1 MLFVLSI
8 HAFHKKRFLFLI
20 YFVLIY
26 TKHCCTL
33 LSLCFRCCTLLC
45 FQHCPDRAAPCP
57 LVSMDSELEIVPGRA
72 TPASPA
78 AEQLLPSAGLP
89 VSAGAGLR
97 HVLLYNLT
105 PPLLVYLKLFA
116 PYNTLCFI
124 FTQMQSRYLF
134 RNVCT

>member
-1 MLFVLSI
+1 MFVLSTLTL
-8 HAFHKKRFLFLI
+8 FLKNPFLFLT

-26 TKHCCTL
+26 TKL

-78 AEQLLPSAGLP
+78 AEQLLPPAGLP

-116 PYNTLCFI
+116 PYTLCFI
-124 FTQMQSRYLF
+124 FTQ
-134 RNVCT
+134 N